1 MEPNYQEL
9 LKETLELHDQ
19 IDRIASS
26 TYWSGCEC
34 DHGEDGRVFPRIGPK
49 CKRCVADDRIR
60 EIKELIDFDR
70 PKREQKAKE
79 DSLNSASL

>member
-19 IDRIASS
+19 IDRMASS
-26 TYWSGCEC
+26 SPWSGCKC
-34 DHGEDGRVFPRIGPK
+34 DHGEDGRMLRQGPK